1 MKKLLCAVFLF
12 FYCLFQFQISA
23 QVYHED
29 DKEGLRQFLRQPA
42 AVVGKFNY
50 ETLGLAK
57 SDTLGWDV
65 SEDWITKIP
74 NYRIIWNQSLPKRI
88 TEISVDFA
96 YTYYD
101 PSLPKFA
108 GEFDCSYFQQLTKL
122 VIGGHVLSKLDVSN
136 NIELLELHCP
146 RSKSLIS
153 LDIAKNVKLKKLN
166 CSDNNFSNINIENN
180 VKLEELDLSLNNISN
195 IDITSLYF
203 LKKLVVND
211 NRIHNLDLRNNG
223 KLEILWATSNGLE
236 SLDVSLNP
244 ALRELH
250 CYGNKLNRLIV
261 DSSTNPNLEI
271 LSCYSNKL
279 TSLNIVG
286 YKYLQTLEFTSNPLE
301 SLIIKNNNS
310 LEGIFIDE
318 LNNSLKPISIYIENN
333 LGLRRFRMTG
343 ATTIVEVKFKDN
355 VNLYD
360 CSFWETNLEKVD
372 IVNSPNLAILSCS
385 NNKFLSSL
393 DLKSF
398 PNLYDLRCSYTGLND
413 LDVSSNLNL
422 YHLNFS
428 NTAIANID
436 LNNHKNLAYIDCSNT
451 KLSKLDLSN
460 SIIENARIICNNSGI
475 EQIIWGYASV
485 HSFIAYNNKL
495 RFSTLPTWKMV
506 TAYDRKYLYSP
517 QNIIY
522 GEDSLIDN
530 IDISS
535 EYNIRGTITQY
546 SWYTNQ
552 DFPVS
557 LDR

>member
-1 MKKLLCAVFLF
+1 
-12 FYCLFQFQISA
+12 
-23 QVYHED
+23 
-29 DKEGLRQFLRQPA
+29 
-42 AVVGKFNY
+42 
-50 ETLGLAK
+50 LGLAK

-88 TEISVDFA
+88 AEISVDFA

-108 GEFDCSYFQQLTKL
+108 GGFDCSYFQQLTKL

-195 IDITSLYF
+195 IDITSLYL

-211 NRIHNLDLRNNG
+211 NRIYNLDLRNNG
-223 KLEILWATSNGLE
+223 KLEILWATSNGFE

-244 ALRELH
+244 ILRELH

-271 LSCYSNKL
+271 LSCYNNKL

-286 YKYLQTLEFTSNPLE
+286 YKYLETAEF
-301 SLIIKNNNS
+301 NS
-310 LEGIFIDE
+310 
-318 LNNSLKPISIYIENN
+318 NSLKSLILKDNDLLDIVSVGDFSNISVQIENN
-333 LGLRRFRMTG
+333 LGIKRLS
-343 ATTIVEVKFKDN
+343 ISLKEVVDLKIKDN
-355 VNLYD
+355 INLRELSWGVD
-360 CSFWETNLEKVD
+360 GIEKFDV
-372 IVNSPNLAILSCS
+372 VNSPNLAILYCS
-385 NNKFLSSL
+385 RNRSLVSL

-398 PNLYDLRCSYTGLND
+398 PNLYDLICSYTGLND

-422 YHLNFS
+422 YHLDFS

-436 LNNHKNLAYIDCSNT
+436 LNNHKNLVYIDCSNT

-475 EQIIWGYASV
+475 EQIILGYASV
-485 HSFIAYNNKL
+485 HSFIAHNNKL

-522 GEDSLIDN
+522 GEDSPIAN

-552 DFPVS
+552 GFPVS
-557 LDR
+557 LTDKGNGILLLLVIMLGIHWCVK